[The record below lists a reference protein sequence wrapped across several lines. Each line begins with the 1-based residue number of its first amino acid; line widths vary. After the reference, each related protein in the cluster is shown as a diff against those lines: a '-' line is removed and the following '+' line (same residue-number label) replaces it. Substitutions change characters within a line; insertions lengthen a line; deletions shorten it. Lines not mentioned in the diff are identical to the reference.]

1 MSAQA
6 AVFFSEFK
14 RKNID
19 GSILNSFNKLI
30 DLIKWSN
37 ESDIINIAEKIG
49 ATDPI
54 IKIYEEHMDA
64 YTSKCLSMK
73 NNITY
78 RIISREQFFE
88 LYHTL
93 SNDDKKF
100 IQFIFTS
107 PKLLFEHYCSKYAQG
122 IMDCG
127 FDMYLNDQMN
137 ALDEE
142 VLYGPYSI
150 IDCIINPTIS
160 SAIMTDISCDIT
172 NADLFWAHLEMLINY
187 GKTTGNKQIVNF
199 AHALNITQRLA
210 SNWNQLITSS
220 HTMNEE
226 AAAAAR
232 VMKEADEDIDRIV
245 NVYRGIY
252 SDVPDDYPAANDIVT
267 GLVSNFINFNKLSR
281 TRKLQVSNY
290 LLNNRERFN
299 RTLSQAVKIVA
310 DSIARDCDR
319 CESIDFEKYGVKEIK
334 DIGYQ
339 INNNNMARDTAMK
352 VKESFAKVRGKQSVQ
367 KMNYIVNC
375 FIPLMNK
382 FKSEVMN
389 KYGNESQRLF
399 SNLNNN
405 FQMFGGDIFEDDTP
419 IPLETPPAPEPI
431 VKYVRDNSFDDM
443 YAEAIF
449 GGDPVI
455 EVQKGPEVT
464 PEQMIKEI
472 VDAQIN
478 FNREY
483 ETCYRELIKAIEA
496 VHFDHVYADSVNKLY
511 PMCRVFNDIAIKK
524 TKTTIYLSGLYGKKN
539 RNNAYREVVHQT
551 IQTLQDSKMNQFADC
566 IRVLQKLEQLLVNSS
581 NKAKDIR
588 NRFVK
593 SPRISSALLI
603 VAATQVKVPCKLT
616 NADFTAFDEAV
627 NRLYYQLRNT
637 SSESNILNSKD
648 EMKKY
653 LDKVTNRESIIKED
667 YELKDQ
673 HLQWEMQQI
682 ADITLRNVTFQ
693 IKRALN
699 KTLLDSVLYI
709 NNVVETYLTKQK
721 MEDLHAKA
729 LSHDEIKH
737 IESAMLLFRRA
748 KLSSRYH
755 EEFKKLQKMLDE
767 NKSVFEVVNQVARIF
782 SASRY
787 IDFIAMIYKEL
798 NIFDNN
804 FNWEEFNRR
813 MLQFMVLNSIDVVN
827 LYRLPRVSFS
837 NLVNNDPELVLQTKD
852 KFFAEVAS
860 LISRHILRLPTEFN
874 NVYKAFYHSDKLHDK
889 ISEELNKCHYLKDE
903 KTIEIVGKDKFFHI
917 AKAAGYES
925 FAAMISDN
933 TATYNNT
940 KYFHNYEYDNKAIPI
955 FSNGMGVAFKYETIN
970 KNNDTIIDAVFDSLI
985 LGVTNVVDKY
995 WQLKY
1000 KGSLPLPMNVNMML
1014 KGGSVFDTEE
1024 FHDISTSKVIPEAV
1038 PFYITALNVCQYY
1051 IQELVHKTDTEGINQ
1066 ELKISPISVL
1076 YPIYE
1081 IFDKYKARI
1090 ETFSIPQLT
1099 TCIGVLNELW
1109 NQTSGSNEIKLSA
1122 SIDLL
1127 LNELNASIFLTS
1139 DLENSII
1146 ESGFGSVA
1154 SFGRL
1159 AYTDLDK
1166 VAKTIN
1172 EIYKSAAMNSYVG
1185 YSPEEQQIG
1194 FEKLMSRCY
1203 NRIKDIPES
1212 QRMTELRSMLS
1223 AEDDTNIPMHEYYK
1237 FMDLVIAPIVVCYT
1251 SYDNVFKLF
1260 DVYASKAKSVDV
1272 KMDLKLVTL
1281 TVDGRTYNFWEYMNK
1296 PGLTVKEI
1304 EENITYSS
1312 AVQRWNT
1319 IQYGKIFEE
1328 FAKTGKL
1335 VAPNFWFPSD
1345 RNTWPT
1351 TSVCEYHLKEV
1362 QGYTN
1367 ALSSL
1372 RSLFGEVNAKTVG
1385 DYFEFAVREFASDLD
1400 QALHVFMS
1408 YPGMTDQVI
1417 RQIEDTLHDRLDA
1430 AKMITTIPEFKTR
1443 MEIFR
1448 TIKIEKSTTY
1458 TKPYWKEISIPAFFE
1473 DRENM
1478 IPSINM
1484 VQIDK
1489 SDGNGHSTFDGIP
1502 FGFNT
1507 GSPAPKK
1514 ISDPLSQTITTFGT
1528 STFSAYYGPN
1538 GSKCR
1543 NGWTDYIIYRLAK
1556 CHPQYQIPY
1565 KLVQMLQSDPM
1576 IGKYCQ
1582 GLYANKDKVVHYNF
1596 QPIGNNFYNNYV
1608 TQNII
1613 SRSSVES
1620 NKAITDYS
1628 TFGQVAI
1635 NSMVAILPYLIAKVQ
1650 NIYET
1655 TSSEVE
1661 VDKVTHL
1668 RVLDE
1673 CGSLISIL
1681 SKFYNEISLSVTPM
1695 SFLQEGLSA
1704 YTRDHCI
1711 GELKNYIDRS
1721 IDDITDFTG
1730 IEWANKYKF
1739 TNLTSIT
1746 YPDFKNKDKFEWIHK
1761 FAENIF
1767 THPIFRQ
1774 NFNIIQQNMGKQA
1787 WNSILSKSL
1796 RNEAYKGKVINDK
1809 LFEQV
1814 NWLLNIFVLSGSTKK
1829 DNLQWLFD
1837 QKQNRDKMNDFKN
1850 AVNEIGFR
1858 VTGGK
1863 PDEEFKNFAWT
1874 YITNYDSSGTNK
1886 VTIDGTEYTLPDG
1899 SKTVNGLTKENRPYQ
1914 DNVEGYIV
1922 YYESNGADSD
1932 YYFAF
1937 DSETNAQAAL
1947 TLSNKTEPNKTTH
1960 KNGVLLGYGTLKTSG
1975 TATHGNNFKVEYL
1988 KLQKYKYPSKKL
2000 FITPISQYDNNQ
2012 YMIVR
2017 AIEQGFNLTKQLQDK
2032 DGNILSSAFNRGTE
2046 DFKTNVDTDIDDI
2059 DKFNK
2064 SIILSGTAGATVV
2077 SSAGY
2082 KYTENKDIDTTFIN
2096 NTSNTNPALTFAN
2109 NCNYLLE
2116 EIAKKYSPN
2125 DADDNMNSFVRS
2137 FISEIN
2143 MADNTPGNGLV
2154 TPYNL
2159 TDKSKTYDLTASTML
2174 TLPATTKDITDT
2186 TYTNGIQ
2193 KVNSAAELEK
2203 LFNEFETN
2211 ANVKFDPSKSKYDD
2225 TELTKAVEEFSNI
2238 QTKINT
2244 MKAID
2249 NPITKDEAK
2258 INISD
2263 TDVNSF
2269 KSSLKTTIEN
2279 LTIYDDTAKNDI
2291 KSEIDKIME
2300 ANPKSSAVDAT
2311 KDGEC
2316 IIKQDGATSD
2326 IWKNI
2331 VDKMKI
2337 DATSDT
2343 DIKDPTKLD
2352 NWNNVKSQLEIYLKE
2367 NIKTFYDRDAER
2379 NNVLTV
2385 FSNELKNIDV
2395 DININKDT
2403 IGDTIQ
2409 TTINGKYTFNPVN
2422 ATMKDNLQFDTMD
2435 NIVNTVNTFL
2445 TSLKDIIIQHYKN
2458 EVSNKATNAKIGSKW
2473 INNFNLCNALNS
2485 ELDKLKSQAKLLT
2498 TYYKQRQVYDY
2509 INDNNNYNN
2518 LITSIPAIGKIPTT
2532 NHEKVRKFAI
2542 NKALEALVNEF
2553 MTYENDMVYDKQ
2565 GLKGNI
2571 ILGDNT
2577 KIDVSVT
2584 TNNYTIDDLI
2594 NMTWMLKNNDI
2605 GINGFDVKNK
2615 LHLAMY
2621 VLLKNRFNLQYSRSN
2636 TYYQYFRKAIR
2647 TFEAL
2652 FYILC
2657 KISDTELTCMKE
2669 NHIFYNYGKTGG
2681 HIPNASSRYPGSVL
2695 SCLFVKDDCSGY
2707 ENYDGDQLGA
2717 SVYALIANP
2726 TIKKDIKCPDEFLDT
2741 TTFDVNKSMI
2751 RIREFNIKG
2760 EGFESTKVTKIDK
2773 SDTNKINGITFTQSD
2788 ILYHFSMLNL
2798 FESIMQNN
2806 IDKFIDVSVN
2816 DSRNYGFLMPP
2827 QMRGGMDLVDI
2838 FDNPEG
2844 KDALNRMK
2852 KLYDNQYV
2860 PYRMFTSLFNAGM
2873 AFRCNSTPDIVHAA
2887 MVYFHKFNIG
2897 MSSVFNSLCFA
2908 QLILNRNILANV
2920 INRLAL
2926 LAEELPL
2933 KDTTNKTTYE
2943 MVKAFLK
2950 SYVKRDANGIDIA
2963 WNDMNSL
2970 QAVTGKDKKIMKN
2983 REIVFNQ
2990 ESFVTEL
2997 NASTEKFDYLSNI
3010 YKAPSINNN
3019 FMTSFISNCFTSDK
3033 ELSVLQLPFTVAFGH
3048 LRRLDMQCTYINMLV
3063 SLLKLTSFYDADYE
3077 TDLSYFGDQNN
3088 EPFNAI

>member
-19 GSILNSFNKLI
+19 GSLLNSFNKII
-30 DLIKWSN
+30 DSIKWNNDS
-37 ESDIINIAEKIG
+37 EITDIAEKIG
-49 ATDPI
+49 AADPI

-64 YTSKCLSMK
+64 YSSKCLSMK
-73 NNITY
+73 NNIAY
-78 RIISREQFFE
+78 RIVSREQFFE
-88 LYHTL
+88 LYHTF
-93 SNDDKKF
+93 SDDVKKF
-100 IQFIFTS
+100 MQFIFVS
-107 PKLLFEHYCSKYAQG
+107 PKLLFEHYCNKYSQG

-127 FDMYLNDQMN
+127 FDIYLNDQMN
-137 ALDEE
+137 ELDED

-150 IDCIINPTIS
+150 IDCIINPVIS
-160 SAIMTDISCDIT
+160 SAIMTDISCDIS

-210 SNWNQLITSS
+210 NNWNQLITSS

-232 VMKEADEDIDRIV
+232 VMNEADEDIDRIV
-245 NVYRGIY
+245 NIYRGIY
-252 SDVPDDYPAANDIVT
+252 TDVPDDYPAANDIVT

-281 TRKLQVSNY
+281 MRKLQVSNY

-339 INNNNMARDTAMK
+339 INNNNNMARDTAMK
-352 VKESFAKVRGKQSVQ
+352 VKESFSKVRGKQSVQ

-389 KYGNESQRLF
+389 KYGSESQRLF

-419 IPLETPPAPEPI
+419 VIPLETTEPV
-431 VKYVRDNSFDDM
+431 VKYVRDNSFDDI

-472 VDAQIN
+472 VDAQVN

-551 IQTLQDSKMNQFADC
+551 IQTLQESKMNQFADC
-566 IRVLQKLEQLLVNSS
+566 IRVLQKLEQLLINSA

-593 SPRISSALLI
+593 SPRMSSALLI

-648 EMKKY
+648 EIKKY
-653 LDKVTNRESIIKED
+653 LDKVTNREAIIKED

-673 HLQWEMQQI
+673 HLQWEMQKVE
-682 ADITLRNVTFQ
+682 DITLRNVTLQ
-693 IKRALN
+693 LKRALN
-699 KTLLDSVLYI
+699 KTLLDSVLYV

-721 MEDLHAKA
+721 MDDIHAKA

-755 EEFKKLQKMLDE
+755 EEFKKLQKMLDD

-787 IDFIAMIYKEL
+787 IDFISMIYKEL
-798 NIFDNN
+798 NIFDDK
-804 FNWEEFNRR
+804 FNWDEFNRR
-813 MLQFMVLNSIDVVN
+813 MLQFMVLNSIEIVN
-827 LYRLPRVSFS
+827 LYRLPKVSFT
-837 NLVNNDPELVLQTKD
+837 NLVKDDPELVLQTKE

-860 LISRHILRLPTEFN
+860 LISRYILRLPTEFHK
-874 NVYKAFYHSDKLHDK
+874 VYKAFYHDSTSYSD
-889 ISEELNKCHYLKDE
+889 INTELNKCEYLQDE
-903 KTIEIVGKDKFFHI
+903 KTISTANFNNI
-917 AKAAGYES
+917 AKAAGYEQ
-925 FAAMISDN
+925 FANMISKKSAGDN
-933 TATYNNT
+933 ENT
-940 KYFHNYEYDNKAIPI
+940 KYFHNFKYTNKSIPI
-955 FSNGMGVAFKYETIN
+955 FNNGMGVAFKYETVN

-985 LGVTNVVDKY
+985 LGVTNIVDKY

-1024 FHDISTSKVIPEAV
+1024 FHDISTSNVIAEAV

-1099 TCIGVLNELW
+1099 TCVGVLNELW
-1109 NQTSGSNEIKLSA
+1109 NQTTGSNEIKLSA

-1185 YSPEEQQIG
+1185 YSPEEQQMG

-1203 NRIKDIPES
+1203 NRIKDIPEP
-1212 QRMTELRSMLS
+1212 QRMTELRSLLS

-1251 SYDNVFKLF
+1251 SYNNVFKLF
-1260 DVYASKAKSVDV
+1260 DVYASNANSVDV

-1296 PGLTVKEI
+1296 PGLTAEEI
-1304 EENITYSS
+1304 DENITYSS

-1335 VAPNFWFPSD
+1335 IAPNFWFPSD

-1351 TSVCEYHLKEV
+1351 TSTCEYHLREI
-1362 QGYTN
+1362 QGYTT
-1367 ALSSL
+1367 ALPAL
-1372 RSLFGEVNAKTVG
+1372 RSLFGEINAKTVG

-1430 AKMITTIPEFKTR
+1430 AKIISDIPEFKTR

-1448 TIKIEKSTTY
+1448 TI
-1458 TKPYWKEISIPAFFE
+1458 
-1473 DRENM
+1473 R
-1478 IPSINM
+1478 
-1484 VQIDK
+1484 IDK
-1489 SDGNGHSTFDGIP
+1489 SKEYVAPPWREIHIPVYFESNEIIIPNLDMGKIVDSSPKTTGIDENMMIIRNP
-1502 FGFNT
+1502 RSKAGVSKT
-1507 GSPAPKK
+1507 EIEDKLTVGSRGDLNIVYP
-1514 ISDPLSQTITTFGT
+1514 GT
-1528 STFSAYYGPN
+1528 SS
-1538 GSKCR
+1538 SCR

-1556 CHPQYQIPY
+1556 CRSNYQIPY

-1582 GLYANKDKVVHYNF
+1582 GLFANKDKAVHYNF
-1596 QPIGNNFYNNYV
+1596 QPIAQNFYNNYI

-1635 NSMVAILPYLIAKVQ
+1635 NSMVAILPYLISRVQ

-1655 TSSEVE
+1655 TSSEAV
-1661 VDKVTHL
+1661 VDTITNL

-1695 SFLQEGLSA
+1695 SFLQEGLST

-1711 GELKNYIDRS
+1711 GELKKYMDRS

-1746 YPDFKNKDKFEWIHK
+1746 YPDFKNKDKFEWVHK

-1774 NFNIIQQNMGKQA
+1774 NFNVIQQNMGKQT

-1796 RNEAYKGKVINDK
+1796 KNEAYKGKVINNN
-1809 LFEQV
+1809 LFKQV

-1837 QKQNRDKMNDFKN
+1837 QKKNNEKMENFKE
-1850 AVNEIGFR
+1850 AVNEIGFK
-1858 VTGGK
+1858 VKGGSVD
-1863 PDEEFKNFAWT
+1863 PEFKNFAWT
-1874 YITNYDSSGTNK
+1874 YIESYDESGINK
-1886 VTIDGTEYTLPDG
+1886 VTIDGTEYVLPDG
-1899 SKTVNGLTKENRPYQ
+1899 TKNVQNITSASRPYQ
-1914 DNVEGYIV
+1914 IDAIGWIV
-1922 YYESNGADSD
+1922 YYKSSDGTDSD

-1937 DSETNAQAAL
+1937 NTEADANDAL
-1947 TLSNKTEPNKTTH
+1947 TLSNKTEPKDTTH

-1975 TATHGNNFKVEYL
+1975 DASAHGNKFKVECL
-1988 KLQKYKYPSKKL
+1988 KLHKYKYVSKKL
-2000 FITPISQYDNNQ
+2000 SITPISQFDANQ

-2017 AIEQGFNLTKQLQDK
+2017 AIENKLNITNQLQGK
-2032 DGNILSSAFNRGTE
+2032 DNKILSDAFNYGME
-2046 DFKTNVDTDIDDI
+2046 DFKTNVNTNIENIDNFN
-2059 DKFNK
+2059 DKVEVSK
-2064 SIILSGTAGATVV
+2064 TGGAMVV
-2077 SSAGY
+2077 SSSGF
-2082 KYTENKDIDTTFIN
+2082 KYNDNKNIDETFIN
-2096 NTSNTNPALTFAN
+2096 DKTNTNLALTFAN
-2109 NCNYLLE
+2109 NCNFILNDIVVNY
-2116 EIAKKYSPN
+2116 KPN
-2125 DADDNMNSFVRS
+2125 NADDNMNSF
-2137 FISEIN
+2137 
-2143 MADNTPGNGLV
+2143 
-2154 TPYNL
+2154 
-2159 TDKSKTYDLTASTML
+2159 
-2174 TLPATTKDITDT
+2174 
-2186 TYTNGIQ
+2186 
-2193 KVNSAAELEK
+2193 
-2203 LFNEFETN
+2203 
-2211 ANVKFDPSKSKYDD
+2211 
-2225 TELTKAVEEFSNI
+2225 
-2238 QTKINT
+2238 
-2244 MKAID
+2244 
-2249 NPITKDEAK
+2249 
-2258 INISD
+2258 
-2263 TDVNSF
+2263 
-2269 KSSLKTTIEN
+2269 
-2279 LTIYDDTAKNDI
+2279 
-2291 KSEIDKIME
+2291 
-2300 ANPKSSAVDAT
+2300 
-2311 KDGEC
+2311 
-2316 IIKQDGATSD
+2316 
-2326 IWKNI
+2326 
-2331 VDKMKI
+2331 
-2337 DATSDT
+2337 
-2343 DIKDPTKLD
+2343 
-2352 NWNNVKSQLEIYLKE
+2352 
-2367 NIKTFYDRDAER
+2367 
-2379 NNVLTV
+2379 
-2385 FSNELKNIDV
+2385 
-2395 DININKDT
+2395 
-2403 IGDTIQ
+2403 
-2409 TTINGKYTFNPVN
+2409 
-2422 ATMKDNLQFDTMD
+2422 
-2435 NIVNTVNTFL
+2435 
-2445 TSLKDIIIQHYKN
+2445 
-2458 EVSNKATNAKIGSKW
+2458 
-2473 INNFNLCNALNS
+2473 
-2485 ELDKLKSQAKLLT
+2485 
-2498 TYYKQRQVYDY
+2498 
-2509 INDNNNYNN
+2509 
-2518 LITSIPAIGKIPTT
+2518 
-2532 NHEKVRKFAI
+2532 
-2542 NKALEALVNEF
+2542 
-2553 MTYENDMVYDKQ
+2553 
-2565 GLKGNI
+2565 
-2571 ILGDNT
+2571 
-2577 KIDVSVT
+2577 
-2584 TNNYTIDDLI
+2584 
-2594 NMTWMLKNNDI
+2594 
-2605 GINGFDVKNK
+2605 
-2615 LHLAMY
+2615 
-2621 VLLKNRFNLQYSRSN
+2621 
-2636 TYYQYFRKAIR
+2636 
-2647 TFEAL
+2647 
-2652 FYILC
+2652 
-2657 KISDTELTCMKE
+2657 
-2669 NHIFYNYGKTGG
+2669 
-2681 HIPNASSRYPGSVL
+2681 
-2695 SCLFVKDDCSGY
+2695 
-2707 ENYDGDQLGA
+2707 
-2717 SVYALIANP
+2717 
-2726 TIKKDIKCPDEFLDT
+2726 
-2741 TTFDVNKSMI
+2741 I
-2751 RIREFNIKG
+2751 RIR
-2760 EGFESTKVTKIDK
+2760 
-2773 SDTNKINGITFTQSD
+2773 NK
-2788 ILYHFSMLNL
+2788 
-2798 FESIMQNN
+2798 
-2806 IDKFIDVSVN
+2806 
-2816 DSRNYGFLMPP
+2816 
-2827 QMRGGMDLVDI
+2827 
-2838 FDNPEG
+2838 
-2844 KDALNRMK
+2844 
-2852 KLYDNQYV
+2852 YD
-2860 PYRMFTSLFNAGM
+2860 R
-2873 AFRCNSTPDIVHAA
+2873 
-2887 MVYFHKFNIG
+2887 
-2897 MSSVFNSLCFA
+2897 
-2908 QLILNRNILANV
+2908 
-2920 INRLAL
+2920 
-2926 LAEELPL
+2926 
-2933 KDTTNKTTYE
+2933 
-2943 MVKAFLK
+2943 
-2950 SYVKRDANGIDIA
+2950 
-2963 WNDMNSL
+2963 
-2970 QAVTGKDKKIMKN
+2970 
-2983 REIVFNQ
+2983 
-2990 ESFVTEL
+2990 
-2997 NASTEKFDYLSNI
+2997 
-3010 YKAPSINNN
+3010 
-3019 FMTSFISNCFTSDK
+3019 
-3033 ELSVLQLPFTVAFGH
+3033 
-3048 LRRLDMQCTYINMLV
+3048 
-3063 SLLKLTSFYDADYE
+3063 
-3077 TDLSYFGDQNN
+3077 
-3088 EPFNAI
+3088 

>member
-1 MSAQA
+1 MPAQA

-30 DLIKWSN
+30 DLIKWNN
-37 ESDIINIAEKIG
+37 ESDITNVAEKIG
-49 ATDPI
+49 ATEPI
-54 IKIYEEHMDA
+54 VKIYEEHMDA
-64 YTSKCLSMK
+64 YSSKCLSMK
-73 NNITY
+73 NNIAY
-78 RIISREQFFE
+78 RIVSREQFFE

-93 SNDDKKF
+93 SNDEKKF
-100 IQFIFTS
+100 IQFIFAS
-107 PKLLFEHYCSKYAQG
+107 PKLLFEHYSSKYSQG
-122 IMDCG
+122 IVDYG

-137 ALDEE
+137 ALDED

-150 IDCIINPTIS
+150 IDCIVNPTIS

-199 AHALNITQRLA
+199 SHALNITQRLA

-252 SDVPDDYPAANDIVT
+252 TDVPDDYPAAHDIVT

-310 DSIARDCDR
+310 DSIAHDCDR

-334 DIGYQ
+334 DIGYRT
-339 INNNNMARDTAMK
+339 NNNNMARDTAMK
-352 VKESFAKVRGKQSVQ
+352 VKESFSKVRGKQSVQ

-405 FQMFGGDIFEDDTP
+405 FQMFGGDIFEDDSP
-419 IPLETPPAPEPI
+419 VIPLETPEPV
-431 VKYVRDNSFDDM
+431 VKYVRDNSFDDI

-455 EVQKGPEVT
+455 EVRKGPEVT

-472 VDAQIN
+472 VDAQVN

-496 VHFDHVYADSVNKLY
+496 VHFDNIYANSVNKLY

-566 IRVLQKLEQLLVNSS
+566 IRVLQKLEQLLINSA

-627 NRLYYQLRNT
+627 NRLYYQLRNA

-648 EMKKY
+648 EIKKY
-653 LDKVTNRESIIKED
+653 LDKVSNREAIIKED

-673 HLQWEMQQI
+673 KLQWEVQQI
-682 ADITLRNVTFQ
+682 EDVTLRNVKLQ
-693 IKRALN
+693 ISRTLN

-748 KLSSRYH
+748 KLSTRYH

-813 MLQFMVLNSIDVVN
+813 MLQFMVLNSIEVAN
-827 LYRLPRVSFS
+827 LYRLPRVSFN
-837 NLVNNDPELVLQTKD
+837 NLLNNHPEIMLQTKE

-860 LISRHILRLPTEFN
+860 LISRYILHLPTEFN
-874 NVYKAFYHSDKLHDK
+874 NVYKAFYHAKTTNIKD
-889 ISEELNKCHYLKDE
+889 ELNKCQYLKDE
-903 KTIEIVGKDKFFHI
+903 KTIAAMSSGTNFETV
-917 AKAAGYES
+917 ATAAGYKD
-925 FAAMISDN
+925 FADMISDSSKPN
-933 TATYNNT
+933 E
-940 KYFHNYEYDNKAIPI
+940 KYFHNVNYTDKTIPI
-955 FSNGMGVAFKYETIN
+955 FNNGMGVAFKYEQIN

-985 LGVTNVVDKY
+985 LGVTNIVDKY

-1024 FHDISTSKVIPEAV
+1024 FHDISTSNVIPEAV
-1038 PFYITALNVCQYY
+1038 PFYVTALNVCQYY
-1051 IQELVHKTDTEGINQ
+1051 IQELVHKTDTEGIQQ

-1109 NQTSGSNEIKLSA
+1109 NQTTGSNEIKLSA

-1154 SFGRL
+1154 SFNRL
-1159 AYTDLDK
+1159 AYTDLEK
-1166 VAKTIN
+1166 VSATIN
-1172 EIYKSAAMNSYVG
+1172 KIYKSAAMNSYVG

-1194 FEKLMSRCY
+1194 FEKLMSKCY
-1203 NRIKDIPES
+1203 QRIKNIPEP
-1212 QRMTELRSMLS
+1212 QRMTELRSMLN
-1223 AEDDTNIPMHEYYK
+1223 AEDDSNIPMHEYYK

-1251 SYDNVFKLF
+1251 SYNNVFKLF
-1260 DVYASKAKSVDV
+1260 DVYASKSKSVDV

-1281 TVDGRTYNFWEYMNK
+1281 TVNDKTYNFWEYMNK
-1296 PGLTVKEI
+1296 PNLTTKDI
-1304 EENITYSS
+1304 EDNITYSS

-1351 TSVCEYHLKEV
+1351 TSTCEYHLKEI
-1362 QGYTN
+1362 QGYTTI
-1367 ALSSL
+1367 LPQL

-1430 AKMITTIPEFKTR
+1430 AKMMSDVPEFKTR
-1443 MEIFR
+1443 LEIFR

-1489 SDGNGHSTFDGIP
+1489 SDGKGHSTFDGIP
-1502 FGFNT
+1502 FGFNNGVST
-1507 GSPAPKK
+1507 PKGEE
-1514 ISDPLSQTITTFGT
+1514 LSQKI
-1528 STFSAYYGPN
+1528 STFSTGAFYAYYGPN

-1620 NKAITDYS
+1620 NKAISDYS
-1628 TFGQVAI
+1628 TFGQVVI
-1635 NSMVAILPYLIAKVQ
+1635 NSMVAILPYLISKVQ

-1704 YTRDHCI
+1704 YSRDHCI

-1761 FAENIF
+1761 FAENVF

-1774 NFNIIQQNMGKQA
+1774 NFNVIKQNMGKQA
-1787 WNSILSKSL
+1787 WNSIISKSL
-1796 RNEAYKGKVINDK
+1796 KIEAYAGKRINEN
-1809 LFEQV
+1809 LFQQV
-1814 NWLLNIFVLSGSTKK
+1814 NWLLNIFIQSGSTKK

-1837 QKQNRDKMNDFKN
+1837 IKHNDQKMDNFKTAIND
-1850 AVNEIGFR
+1850 AGFR

-1863 PDEEFKNFAWT
+1863 VDDEFKDFAWT
-1874 YITNYDSSGTNK
+1874 YLNWNSATKTIKINSMSY
-1886 VTIDGTEYTLPDG
+1886 TIDADGTKNVP
-1899 SKTVNGLTKENRPYQ
+1899 GLDITTRPYQ
-1914 DNVEGYIV
+1914 KNVKGYIV
-1922 YYESNGADSD
+1922 YYKHKSGNSD
-1932 YYFAF
+1932 YLYAF
-1937 DSETNAQAAL
+1937 DSEAKAKAAL
-1947 TLSNKTEPNKTTH
+1947 TLNGKDAPKNSDYE
-1960 KNGVLLGYGTLKTSG
+1960 NGVLLGYG
-1975 TATHGNNFKVEYL
+1975 
-1988 KLQKYKYPSKKL
+1988 
-2000 FITPISQYDNNQ
+2000 
-2012 YMIVR
+2012 
-2017 AIEQGFNLTKQLQDK
+2017 
-2032 DGNILSSAFNRGTE
+2032 ILS
-2046 DFKTNVDTDIDDI
+2046 
-2059 DKFNK
+2059 
-2064 SIILSGTAGATVV
+2064 
-2077 SSAGY
+2077 
-2082 KYTENKDIDTTFIN
+2082 
-2096 NTSNTNPALTFAN
+2096 
-2109 NCNYLLE
+2109 
-2116 EIAKKYSPN
+2116 
-2125 DADDNMNSFVRS
+2125 
-2137 FISEIN
+2137 
-2143 MADNTPGNGLV
+2143 
-2154 TPYNL
+2154 
-2159 TDKSKTYDLTASTML
+2159 
-2174 TLPATTKDITDT
+2174 
-2186 TYTNGIQ
+2186 
-2193 KVNSAAELEK
+2193 
-2203 LFNEFETN
+2203 
-2211 ANVKFDPSKSKYDD
+2211 
-2225 TELTKAVEEFSNI
+2225 
-2238 QTKINT
+2238 
-2244 MKAID
+2244 
-2249 NPITKDEAK
+2249 
-2258 INISD
+2258 
-2263 TDVNSF
+2263 
-2269 KSSLKTTIEN
+2269 
-2279 LTIYDDTAKNDI
+2279 
-2291 KSEIDKIME
+2291 
-2300 ANPKSSAVDAT
+2300 
-2311 KDGEC
+2311 
-2316 IIKQDGATSD
+2316 
-2326 IWKNI
+2326 
-2331 VDKMKI
+2331 
-2337 DATSDT
+2337 
-2343 DIKDPTKLD
+2343 
-2352 NWNNVKSQLEIYLKE
+2352 
-2367 NIKTFYDRDAER
+2367 
-2379 NNVLTV
+2379 
-2385 FSNELKNIDV
+2385 
-2395 DININKDT
+2395 T
-2403 IGDTIQ
+2403 IGDTDPKKHGEKFKVERLEIRSYKYDDSAIVVTPVAQ
-2409 TTINGKYTFNPVN
+2409 YDRNQYVIVKAIEKGIDLTNQLKDKNGNLLSDAFTKTAFNISTGVNSVKDIDSNFNSNVDVNKITNFNINTKIVKIIKNN
-2422 ATMKDNLQFDTMD
+2422 KIKDDANKIFGG
-2435 NIVNTVNTFL
+2435 NIL
-2445 TSLKDIIIQHYKN
+2445 HILDIIIQKYDISHSNSTINHYLRTIIA
-2458 EVSNKATNAKIGSKW
+2458 ELIGSDLVSNTNIAVKGSNYSLTIDSSHQKIIGETEKNIDITTLSLCHFKDSKTATEWKQLYEAFIKNNTVKKPYLGSEDSNVKILDEASKEYYEFVTKAKAINNVDDLQKEDLKISVGGTDFTTFKNSFKDAIINLGIYSIEEKSKILNDITKIVDFKNNDGIIADDGNTAKNWKDTITAMKKGSVKDDGDIIDKDKINDINNAKAELNKYIQENINEYYKDKQVLKKFANSFKHLFKAITNKDDIGNTLDIDAWNADNIQVEANKLSSTIICDDTLKGDLKTDTASDLVAGLNKLFDAVRNELLKQAQTKFDKVKDS
-2473 INNFNLCNALNS
+2473 IKMSTEFAQNVELCN
-2485 ELDKLKSQAKLLT
+2485 KLEPLRDQIVVQAKTLLEYFQT
-2498 TYYKQRQVYDY
+2498 REQYEAIKSTDFKNIISVIPDLLKIT
-2509 INDNNNYNN
+2509 ININ
-2518 LITSIPAIGKIPTT
+2518 L
-2532 NHEKVRKFAI
+2532 RKEAI
-2542 NKALEALVNEF
+2542 NQALKTLVEAF
-2553 MTYENDMVYDKQ
+2553 MKYENDMVYDKQ
-2565 GLKGNI
+2565 GLRDKVV
-2571 ILGDNT
+2571 T
-2577 KIDVSVT
+2577 KSKTISVT
-2584 TNNYTIDDLI
+2584 GTTKDYTIDDLI
-2594 NMTWMLKNNDI
+2594 NMTWMLKNDDI
-2605 GINGFDVKNK
+2605 EITGFDEKNK

-2621 VLLKNRFNLQYSRSN
+2621 VLLKNRFNLQYSM
-2636 TYYQYFRKAIR
+2636 THEYYQYFRKAIR

-2652 FYILC
+2652 FFILC
-2657 KISDTELTCMKE
+2657 KTDDKDLTCMKE

-2681 HIPNASSRYPGSVL
+2681 HIPNAASTYPGSVL
-2695 SCLFVKDDCSGY
+2695 SCLFVKNDCSNY
-2707 ENYDGDQLGA
+2707 ENYNGDELGA

-2726 TIKKDIKCPDEFLDT
+2726 TIKKDIKCPKEFLDT
-2741 TTFDVNKSMI
+2741 PFDQAKSEERVRVFNEKGSGFISANVKNIAADENVSTEKISGIAFDQTEILYYFSMI
-2751 RIREFNIKG
+2751 
-2760 EGFESTKVTKIDK
+2760 
-2773 SDTNKINGITFTQSD
+2773 
-2788 ILYHFSMLNL
+2788 NL
-2798 FESIMQNN
+2798 FEYIMQKN
-2806 IDKFIDVSVN
+2806 INKFIDVSVN
-2816 DSRNYGFLMPP
+2816 DVRNYGFLMPP

-2860 PYRMFTSLFNAGM
+2860 PYRMFNSLFNAGM

-2897 MSSVFNSLCFA
+2897 MSSIFNSLCFA
-2908 QLILNRNILANV
+2908 QLIINKNILANV
-2920 INRLAL
+2920 IDRLAL

-2933 KDTTNKTTYE
+2933 KDSTNKTTYE
-2943 MVKAFLK
+2943 MVKTFLK
-2950 SYVKRDANGIDIA
+2950 SYVERNTDGIDIA
-2963 WNDMNSL
+2963 WNNKNSL
-2970 QAVTGKDKKIMKN
+2970 QAVIGKDKKIMKN

-3033 ELSVLQLPFTVAFGH
+3033 ELSLLQLPFTVAFGH
-3048 LRRLDMQCTYINMLV
+3048 LRRLDMQCTYINMLI